1 MIRYFRYIA
10 MHASFIPQC
19 LKSLSCPARLKDQSA
34 QSATACKRTK
44 RIHFDRELSYQ
55 YITRKKSKSFVINF
69 LSQVLSTL
77 STTSLSHNDTLKTLI
92 LCLIIYSYAAFFM
105 GNIFNSIMP
114 KIIAITHPHC
124 ENGNYKNHRILV
136 LGFLLLETFYSRFHF
151 SMGALKP
158 QKLCPLNCL
167 L

>member
-1 MIRYFRYIA
+1 MIGNYRTSISLGRK
-10 MHASFIPQC
+10 ASR
-19 LKSLSCPARLKDQSA
+19 LLSTFFHRCW
-34 QSATACKRTK
+34 
-44 RIHFDRELSYQ
+44 
-55 YITRKKSKSFVINF
+55 
-69 LSQVLSTL
+69 TL

-124 ENGNYKNHRILV
+124 ENGNYKNHHILV

-167 L
+167 LWNRVFTLVFLCDYLSTMENDDEPINMPPRSSEWLHS